1 MSAAD
6 QDTSA
11 MGERS
16 RRLRVASAAT
26 KLAAVLLVFGPGL
39 VYAGV
44 AEPYLSPPPFVFGPV
59 DALVVT
65 VGGVLALRLASPVR
79 ILRARYWRATA
90 AEADLS
96 VEAGGLASPPTVV
109 GTVRGRRVRARIGSN
124 PALRSGAASNT
135 AVRYTAVEAE
145 LREPAAE
152 GVIIGPTDQDAPLTP
167 YDVVAFA
174 DAEADDLVAAGTTDG
189 LAGAVL
195 DGRVRAALEEVAS
208 LDQVYAGDAKAVG
221 DSMPDD
227 ERTPWGTYSGV
238 TAQVD
243 AAHDEAAG
251 GDWLGGPRWVS
262 HVSRGTVLD
271 GETLR
276 AEIEAVVAVAEALE
290 DATARR

>member
-1 MSAAD
+1 MSVAD
-6 QDTSA
+6 QDPSA
-11 MGERS
+11 MVDRS

-39 VYAGV
+39 VYAGA
-44 AEPYLSPPPFVFGPV
+44 AEPYLSSPPPVFGPV
-59 DALVVT
+59 DPLVIM
-65 VGGVLALRLASPVR
+65 VGGALGLRLAWPPR
-79 ILRARYWRATA
+79 FLRSRYWRATA

-96 VEAGGLASPPTVV
+96 VEEGGVVSAPTAV

-124 PALRSGAASNT
+124 PALRTGTALDT

-145 LREPAAE
+145 LREPTGE
-152 GVIIGPTDQDAPLTP
+152 GVVIGPRDQDTLMTP
-167 YDVVAFA
+167 YDVAAFA
-174 DAEADDLVAAGTTDG
+174 DAETDELVAAGTTDA
-189 LAGAVL
+189 LAEAVVA
-195 DGRVRAALEEVAS
+195 DRVREALNGVES
-208 LDQVYAGDAKAVG
+208 LNQVYAGDAKAVG

-227 ERTPWGTYSGV
+227 ERTPWGTNSGV
-238 TAQVD
+238 TTQVD
-243 AAHDEAAG
+243 VAHEETAG
-251 GDWLGGPRWVS
+251 GDWLGGPGWVS